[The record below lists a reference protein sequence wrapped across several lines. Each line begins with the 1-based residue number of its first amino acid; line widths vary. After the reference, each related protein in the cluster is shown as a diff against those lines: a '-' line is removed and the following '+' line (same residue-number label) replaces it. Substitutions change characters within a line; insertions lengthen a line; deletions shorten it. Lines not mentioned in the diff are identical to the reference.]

1 MVPHIKQ
8 VRIRNFK
15 SISRLSVSL
24 EPFTVLVGPN
34 GSGKS
39 NFIDA
44 LSFVKDCLSD
54 SLESAFRKRGGI
66 GAVRRRSAGHP
77 KNIEISIV
85 MDLGEGLL
93 SSYSFTISAKSEKR
107 FTVAIER
114 CKVLKVVQGFVEKEY
129 EFKIEKGE
137 FVKEIPGIRPKVSSD
152 RLGLYAASA
161 TEEFRPV
168 YDFLTAMRF
177 YSIIPKELR
186 ELQESDQGDYLSR
199 EGSNA
204 AAILRRLKNDER
216 LSWRYE
222 RLCNLLSKVVKGIE
236 KVEYHPVGQK
246 ETIQIKQ
253 DVGTK
258 DPWTFDALNMSD
270 GTLRILGLLLAV
282 YQPGFHRVIAI
293 EEPEATVHPAVTELI
308 IEVLLDA
315 SKERQVLITTHSPDI
330 LDFKYIQDSQIR
342 IVTIDNYSTLIAPLS
357 ESSREAIRNHL
368 YTPGELL
375 RSGELNPD
383 IQAAKVEAAKQMRLF
398 PPKSKP
404 KNEFINSPHS

>member
-1 MVPHIKQ
+1 MIPHIKQ

-15 SISRLSVSL
+15 SIGQLSVSL

-44 LSFVKDCLSD
+44 LAFVKDCLAD

-77 KNIEISIV
+77 TNIEISMI
-85 MDLGEGLL
+85 MDLGDNL
-93 SSYSFTISAKSEKR
+93 SASYSFKISAKFEKK
-107 FTVAIER
+107 FTVAFEQ
-114 CKVLKVVQGFVEKEY
+114 CKVHGLFEKEH
-129 EFKIEKGE
+129 EFKIEEGE
-137 FVKEIPGIRPKVSSD
+137 FVKEIPGIRPKVSLD

-168 YDFLTAMRF
+168 YDFLTSMRF

-186 ELQESDQGDYLSR
+186 ELQESGQEDYLNR

-204 AAILRRLKNDER
+204 AAILRRLRKDDQ

-222 RLCNLLSKVVKGIE
+222 RLCNLLSKVVKGI
-236 KVEYHPVGQK
+236 KRVEYHPVGQK

-282 YQPGFHRVIAI
+282 YQPGFHSVIAI

-308 IEVLLDA
+308 IEVLMDA
-315 SKERQVLITTHSPDI
+315 SNERQVLITTHSPDI
-330 LDFKYIQDSQIR
+330 LDFKYLKDSQIK
-342 IVTIDNYSTLIAPLS
+342 IVTIENYSTLIAPLS
-357 ESSREAIRNHL
+357 DSSREAIQKHL

-375 RSGELNPD
+375 RSGELTPD
-383 IQAAKVEAAKQMRLF
+383 IDKAKKESGKQLRLF
-398 PPKSKP
+398 S
-404 KNEFINSPHS
+404 SPNRT